1 MGFPAEVHTLR
12 TIHGMAK
19 AFTRNGCTAV
29 GVSLFG
35 FLAAA
40 APAHADTP
48 RPKPTWTDITDGDAL
63 SLKTAALAR
72 KNAAVSK
79 KGDTIA
85 KKSRAA
91 HPRPVRPKAEPSL
104 DSAAVEVTSLAD
116 PLVFTVTT
124 RKGVPY
130 LHDPREAP
138 GWHNLRRVSGS
149 RGGRV
154 TQISVAQDSR
164 LNYLPD
170 PTTTTAL
177 RVTVQTR
184 DGIFF
189 TVCRLGN
196 LADLNVPLPT
206 AGALPC
212 TPWATL
218 PAV

>member
-1 MGFPAEVHTLR
+1 M
-12 TIHGMAK
+12 
-19 AFTRNGCTAV
+19 AV

-40 APAHADTP
+40 APANADTP
-48 RPKPTWTDITDGDAL
+48 RPKPTWTDIADGDAL
-63 SLKTAALAR
+63 SLKSEALA
-72 KNAAVSK
+72 K
-79 KGDTIA
+79 KGDAPTR
-85 KKSRAA
+85 KTRAA
-91 HPRPVRPKAEPSL
+91 HPKPVRPKFETSL
-104 DSAAVEVTSLAD
+104 DSAAVDITSLAN

-124 RKGVPY
+124 RRGVPY
-130 LHDPREAP
+130 LHDPRSVP
-138 GWHNLRRVSGS
+138 GWLNLRRVSGS

-154 TQISVAQDSR
+154 THITVAQDSR

-196 LADLNVPLPT
+196 LANPNTPLPA

-212 TPWATL
+212 TPWAAL

>member
-1 MGFPAEVHTLR
+1 M
-12 TIHGMAK
+12 
-19 AFTRNGCTAV
+19 
-29 GVSLFG
+29 FG

-40 APAHADTP
+40 APANADTP
-48 RPKPTWTDITDGDAL
+48 RPKPTWTDIADGDAL
-63 SLKTAALAR
+63 FLKTEALAR

-79 KGDTIA
+79 KGDPRPR
-85 KKSRAA
+85 KSRAA
-91 HPRPVRPKAEPSL
+91 HPKPVRPQIESSL

-130 LHDPREAP
+130 LHDPRDVS

-154 TQISVAQDSR
+154 THISVAQDSR

-196 LADLNVPLPT
+196 LANPDVPLPA

-212 TPWATL
+212 TPWA
-218 PAV
+218 PISAV